1 MPNSRSI
8 PLNHRRK
15 ATFLA
20 VEVFRKNPEKSFKI
34 FYFEVKSFQ
43 ENEKQPTVK
52 LQAVVLECVIMKNMF
67 SVGTDNFKFKVQR
80 GNNTDSYNMLKSLAV
95 NFPFI
100 KEPLGLDEATNTEK
114 NFITKIRNMDIS
126 ALLDY
131 AIKSCEAYLLP
142 EKAIISYSYPQ
153 EMTEDDANNLL
164 PVCLFDADSRRF
176 HIYPVNRFYQPVRLW
191 LIMSALYFESLKDY
205 DCQLEDKLKQLHFS
219 EKESIDLY
227 SDLHNK
233 TTNRKLKRNKRVSEL
248 CYNNPLDSYYEVMV
262 VNGLLSNEFHA
273 DGSIPTAQTKNDP
286 DKYDDRLPEKTIPS
300 FAWEQKHNIDY
311 DSQDLDFQL
320 ITQYLMEKTTGA
332 NLAHYREYVK
342 TFMHDLKDHYNESK
356 NSIPDSVFDFLSI
369 YPLLHFRLEIM
380 YYLLE
385 AGRESEEET
394 MLTKK
399 EWLKFA
405 DDMMYQAFVYFPL
418 LDSLFHVLLKIK
430 YGKRSYHTGL
440 CNELENVY
448 ESGPLYQKSNIFL
461 GYADNPGVHYK
472 SFTIELSNGRKFP
485 VEYKRFLPDFKIVN
499 SKRRIIATKV
509 NYKNPRFVNCL
520 KAAFISDYEKI
531 KDVPEKLFMSFI
543 KDITNECDGFVL
555 SNDYFGHNINPDIY
569 ASIISKKMKTKE
581 EFKRNNEETDKIY
594 ESFYTNYENCMKK
607 SFTGYESI
615 IKQIPVKRFEDFI
628 AEVIRIFDTDS
639 YGYLFQHNGK
649 GFSPIYWVRRNV
661 DYGLYGL
668 RLEELEKELGKL
680 SYKVHDLCYKDYDDA
695 AESVHFQH
703 PLCAKLDDCLRNA
716 RSLIIRNSRYFG
728 KVVAFLQK
736 FFIKKFNHELASDKK
751 LRNKLPKEFSQI
763 KNQYKELQEKF
774 VSEIDSICKIYN
786 SIPND
791 DVYNKKRAVREKS
804 EHKELKKSVLM
815 SMIDYMGS
823 VKDFFD
829 SIQEYLQ
836 DVKVLNGK
844 LNKIVAVHMH
854 FDVSNLCKG
863 ETEFYDE
870 LKKILG
876 PLEDIDMKNYNIDF
890 IKEAQIFNSY
900 DMVQLMKAIEYYS
913 YLNSDYMRDFHD
925 LESVISR
932 LKDDSD
938 NLKNYRSNDNYK
950 QFINQLKKRVG
961 IYNPYLY

>member
-1 MPNSRSI
+1 
-8 PLNHRRK
+8 
-15 ATFLA
+15 
-20 VEVFRKNPEKSFKI
+20 
-34 FYFEVKSFQ
+34 
-43 ENEKQPTVK
+43 
-52 LQAVVLECVIMKNMF
+52 MKNMF

-80 GNNTDSYNMLKSLAV
+80 GNNTNSYNMLKSLAV

-176 HIYPVNRFYQPVRLW
+176 HIYPVNMFYQPVRLW

-273 DGSIPTAQTKNDP
+273 DGSIATAQTKNDP

-356 NSIPDSVFDFLSI
+356 NSIPDSVFDSLSI
-369 YPLLHFRLEIM
+369 YPLLHFRLVIM
-380 YYLLE
+380 YHLLD
-385 AGRESEEET
+385 ADQESEEQKGPSKE
-394 MLTKK
+394 

-405 DDMMYQAFVYFPL
+405 DDLMYQAFVYFPL

-440 CNELENVY
+440 CNELENEY
-448 ESGPLYQKSNIFL
+448 ESGPLYQKGNMFL
-461 GYADNPGVHYK
+461 DYADSPGVHYK

-485 VEYKRFLPDFKIVN
+485 IDYKRFRPDFKIVN
-499 SKRRIIATKV
+499 SKRRIIAMKV
-509 NYKNPRFVNCL
+509 NYKNLDFVNCL
-520 KAAFISDYEKI
+520 KTAFMSDYEKI
-531 KDVPEKLFMSFI
+531 KDIPEKMFMSFI
-543 KDITNECDGFVL
+543 KDISTECDGFVL
-555 SNDYFGHNINPDIY
+555 WLDYFGHNINPDIY
-569 ASIISKKMKTKE
+569 ASIISDKTKTDE
-581 EFKRNNEETDKIY
+581 EFKRNNNETDKINK
-594 ESFYTNYENCMKK
+594 SFYTHYEKCLKK

-615 IKQIPVKRFEDFI
+615 IKQVPVKRFIDFI
-628 AEVIRIFDTDS
+628 EKVIDSFDTED
-639 YGYLFQHNGK
+639 YEYLFRHNK
-649 GFSPIYWVRRNV
+649 NSFSPIYWIRRDL
-661 DYGLYGL
+661 DYGLYGI
-668 RLEELEKELGKL
+668 RLEEMEEKLKI
-680 SYKVHDLCYKDYDDA
+680 LCNRESDIFNDYLISDGSVDTQHSLANKINECLKD
-695 AESVHFQH
+695 
-703 PLCAKLDDCLRNA
+703 A
-716 RSLIIRNSRYFG
+716 RSLIQRNFQFFS
-728 KVVAFLQK
+728 KIIAFLNILLTDKNYSLPENQK
-736 FFIKKFNHELASDKK
+736 LENKIRKDISKMKKDYRQFHKDLIDYIDH
-751 LRNKLPKEFSQI
+751 LCKE
-763 KNQYKELQEKF
+763 YEM
-774 VSEIDSICKIYN
+774 
-786 SIPND
+786 IPNNTK
-791 DVYNKKRAVREKS
+791 YAKERAIKAHS
-804 EHKELKKSVLM
+804 EHKVIRKSTISKIEDFVNNT
-815 SMIDYMGS
+815 D
-823 VKDFFD
+823 DFFN
-829 SIQEYLQ
+829 SKIEVESHNLQRYLSNI
-836 DVKVLNGK
+836 KILNER
-844 LNKIVAVHMH
+844 LNKRVATHMN
-854 FDVSNLCKG
+854 FDISNLSKG
-863 ETEFYDE
+863 EAVFYTEME
-870 LKKILG
+870 RILG
-876 PLEDIDMKNYNIDF
+876 PLKDYNKKNYKVDF
-890 IKEAQIFNSY
+890 LKEALRFNSY
-900 DMVQLMKAIEYYS
+900 DMIQLMKAIEYYS
-913 YLNSDYMRDFHD
+913 YLNSDYMRNFHD

-932 LKDDSD
+932 LMNDSNNTKD
-938 NLKNYRSNDNYK
+938 YRCFDNYK
-950 QFINQLKKRVG
+950 QFINQL
-961 IYNPYLY
+961 